1 VRLGTSGDVGGKS
14 GGEEGFALGFGLA
27 GGEGVGQVLQMGVET
42 LGCGVCEGVVSEKV
56 AEGGDGAWGAGRGSH
71 GCYNQ

>member
-1 VRLGTSGDVGGKS
+1 MGGES
-14 GGEEGFALGFGLA
+14 GGEEGFALGLGLT

-42 LGCGVCEGVVSEKV
+42 LSCGVREGVVGEKV
-56 AEGGDGAWGAGRGSH
+56 AEGGDGARGAGRGSH